1 MENRQL
7 AGGAVIVSLQEDF
20 VPTPY
25 SLNREEDEEPR
36 EGGGGVFVFEECI

>member
-25 SLNREEDEEPR
+25 SLNRDEEPR